1 MASTVYEMEISSVA
15 TLEIESYS
23 EKGIEL
29 RNLQIFKKMLESQ
42 ISLCHQSIAGVEK
55 MLSENVCLRSTLE
68 TSRFEF

>member
-1 MASTVYEMEISSVA
+1 MASTVYETEISSVA

-29 RNLQIFKKMLESQ
+29 RNLQILKKMLESQ

-55 MLSENVCLRSTLE
+55 Y
-68 TSRFEF
+68 SRKTCVYGQH